1 MRLCEQPAATGRERG
16 GGGKEGGGDIPGGHG
31 RRDEAGDAQRGGH
44 VDVDDVSEFFRGRVD
59 KVCGDLVGY
68 PNVVNYPERGGK
80 QRQQPF
86 FVPLLR
92 EKGGITHRAR
102 RLRWT

>member
-1 MRLCEQPAATGRERG
+1 
-16 GGGKEGGGDIPGGHG
+16 
-31 RRDEAGDAQRGGH
+31 
-44 VDVDDVSEFFRGRVD
+44 
-59 KVCGDLVGY
+59 VGY